1 MIARPFIGTDG
12 NFTRTKNRKD
22 FSLPPTNTT
31 ILDLAKQKGQNV
43 IAIGKIEDIFEH
55 RGITESDHTTN
66 NEDGIEKT
74 IQYIKKDFE
83 GILFTNLVDYDMIY
97 GHRNDIEG
105 YKNALIY
112 FDQKLPEILQSLK
125 PDDILFITA
134 DHGCDPTTPSTDH
147 SREYVP
153 IIVYGKNIKQNINLG
168 IRSTF
173 ADLGQTVSD
182 YLELNANFDA
192 VSFWNDIK
200 KG

>member
-1 MIARPFIGTDG
+1 M
-12 NFTRTKNRKD
+12 
-22 FSLPPTNTT
+22 
-31 ILDLAKQKGQNV
+31 
-43 IAIGKIEDIFEH
+43 
-55 RGITESDHTTN
+55 
-66 NEDGIEKT
+66 
-74 IQYIKKDFE
+74 
-83 GILFTNLVDYDMIY
+83 
-97 GHRNDIEG
+97 
-105 YKNALIY
+105 
-112 FDQKLPEILQSLK
+112 QSLK

-153 IIVYGKNIKQNINLG
+153 IIVYGRNIKQNINLG

-192 VSFWNDIK
+192 TSFWNDIK